1 MNEVLLYGLIWSQPA
16 IDFIN
21 AISAIEGDELIVR
34 INSQGGDVNHGYGMI
49 AKYREFEGTK
59 KVKVDGQ
66 AASMAAFY
74 LLYADEVEALDVSR
88 IMFHRAGYSTWYEE
102 NMPEAMKAELTEM
115 NAMLEKAFRNKID
128 VKKFEELK
136 GIKVKDLFAMDDRKE
151 VFLSAKEAKEIGL
164 IDKIVR
170 ITPDKK
176 TAINAEMQRI
186 AATYGMNSGIIDLKP
201 EASTDQKTVN
211 KQPNKIANMTIEQLQ
226 AEHPALF
233 AQAVQVGV
241 QQGIESERDRVG
253 AWAAFSEAD
262 PQAVKDGIASG
273 KAMSQTQMAEL
284 TIKMT
289 AKASK
294 DALEAE
300 GRQTPGVTAQAT
312 VTPENKEGEGEEK
325 TPVAKFEN
333 DIMAHLGLDKK

>member
-21 AISAIEGDELIVR
+21 AINAIEGDEMTVR

-88 IMFHRAGYSTWYEE
+88 IMFHRAGYSSWYEE
-102 NMPEAMKAELTEM
+102 QMPEAVKADLMEM

-136 GIKVKDLFAMDDRKE
+136 GMKVKDLFAMDDRKE

-164 IDKIVR
+164 IDKIVK
-170 ITPDKK
+170 ITPDRK
-176 TAINAEMQRI
+176 TRINAEMQRI
-186 AATYGMNSGIIDLKP
+186 AAVYGMDSGIIDVKP
-201 EASTDQKTVN
+201 QATTENTQN

-273 KAMSQTQMAEL
+273 KSMSQTQMAEL

-300 GRQTPGVTAQAT
+300 GRQTPGVTAQ
-312 VTPENKEGEGEEK
+312 VGEKPENNGGEGEEK

>member
-21 AISAIEGDELIVR
+21 AINAIEGDEMTVR

-88 IMFHRAGYSTWYEE
+88 IMFHRAGYSSWYEE
-102 NMPEAMKAELTEM
+102 QMPEAVKADLMEM
-115 NAMLEKAFRNKID
+115 NAMLEKAFRNKIN
-128 VKKFEELK
+128 VKKFEEIK
-136 GIKVKDLFAMDDRKE
+136 GMKVKDLFAMDDRKE

-164 IDKIVR
+164 IDKIVK

-186 AATYGMNSGIIDLKP
+186 AATYGMDSGIQEMKSAAATQEL
-201 EASTDQKTVN
+201 
-211 KQPNKIANMTIEQLQ
+211 PNKHPNKKANMTIEQLQ

-233 AQAVQVGV
+233 AQAVQIGV

-273 KAMSQTQMAEL
+273 KSMSQTQMAEL

-300 GRQTPGVTAQAT
+300 GRQTPGVTAQASA
-312 VTPENKEGEGEEK
+312 TPENKEGEGVEE